1 MGMTS
6 QLDYIPSGTAAEEVL
21 QSHYHYPT
29 SQLKVV
35 YSFPR
40 KDKLLMEWH
49 PGQGSFDREERKKG
63 GSQHRALSMAVK

>member
-1 MGMTS
+1 MTS

-35 YSFPR
+35 YSFAE
-40 KDKLLMEWH
+40 KISSLIEWH
-49 PGQGSFDREERKKG
+49 PGQVSFDREERTKG
-63 GSQHRALSMAVK
+63 GSQHRVLSMAVK